1 MTTKTMTRKNKQC
14 KQKSE
19 SHQNQVNNQILKK
32 TQAAEHSEKH
42 QSLLSPTN
50 VKHKN
55 YYSEV

>member
-1 MTTKTMTRKNKQC
+1 MTRKNKQC

-19 SHQNQVNNQILKK
+19 SHQNQVNNQILK
-32 TQAAEHSEKH
+32 H

-50 VKHKN
+50 VKHEN

>member
-1 MTTKTMTRKNKQC
+1 MTRKNKQC

-50 VKHKN
+50 VKHEN